1 MTTGAPQRRTLQ
13 AILFCLIGTAVLTA
27 ADIGTKDWAQA
38 ELSREPSV
46 APHPTCERDERGY
59 VQFQRMRHGSHV
71 LIDGYLEL
79 RYAEN
84 CGAAFG
90 MLAEAPRWIR
100 LSVFMGVGAFAVIAL
115 SYMFIT
121 GTGGSLFAWSVP
133 LIVSGALGNVIDRIR
148 FGYVVDFIRFY
159 IHDDS
164 WLRFA
169 RGFEYPTFN
178 VADCT
183 ITIGVG
189 LLLLDAL
196 LYKGEAPQKSAS
208 ASAAAS
214 PSAQ

>member
-13 AILFCLIGTAVLTA
+13 AIFLCLAATILFTA
-27 ADIGTKDWAQA
+27 ADLWTKNWAQA
-38 ELSREPSV
+38 ELSRQPVVE
-46 APHPTCERDERGY
+46 PHPTCERDERGY
-59 VQFQRMRHGSHV
+59 TQMQRSRYGATV
-71 LIDGYLEL
+71 LIEGYLEF

-90 MLAEAPRWIR
+90 MLAEAPRWVR
-100 LSVFMGVGAFAVIAL
+100 LGVFMSVGAFAIIAL
-115 SYMFIT
+115 SFMFIS
-121 GTGGSLFAWSVP
+121 GTGGQLFAWSVP

-159 IHDDS
+159 VHDQS
-164 WLRFA
+164 GFTIL

-178 VADCT
+178 VADIT
-183 ITIGVG
+183 ITVGVA

-196 LYKGEAPQKSAS
+196 LYKGDVAQKSPS

>member
-13 AILFCLIGTAVLTA
+13 AIFFCLAATVLLTA
-27 ADIGTKDWAQA
+27 ADLWTKNWAQA
-38 ELSREPSV
+38 ELSRQPVVEPL
-46 APHPTCERDERGY
+46 PTCERDERGY
-59 VQFQRMRHGSHV
+59 TQMQRSRYGSTV
-71 LIDGYLEL
+71 LIEGYLEF

-100 LSVFMGVGAFAVIAL
+100 LGVFMSVGAFAIIAL
-115 SYMFIT
+115 SFMFIS
-121 GTGGSLFAWSVP
+121 GTGGPLFAWSVP

-159 IHDDS
+159 VNDQS
-164 WLRFA
+164 GFTMM

-178 VADCT
+178 VADIT
-183 ITIGVG
+183 ITVGVA

-196 LYKGEAPQKSAS
+196 LYKGDVAQKSPS

>member
-13 AILFCLIGTAVLTA
+13 AIFFCLAATVLFTA
-27 ADIGTKDWAQA
+27 ADLSTKNWAQA
-38 ELSREPSV
+38 ELSRDPVVE
-46 APHPTCERDERGY
+46 PHPTCERDERGY
-59 VQFQRMRHGSHV
+59 TQMQRSRHGSTV
-71 LIDGYLEL
+71 LIEGYLEF

-90 MLAEAPRWIR
+90 MLAEAPRWVR
-100 LSVFMGVGAFAVIAL
+100 LGVFMSVGAFAIVAL
-115 SYMFIT
+115 SFMFIS
-121 GTGGSLFAWSVP
+121 GTGGQLFAWSVP
-133 LIVSGALGNVIDRIR
+133 LIISGALGNVIDRVR

-159 IHDDS
+159 VNDQS
-164 WLRFA
+164 AFTMM

-178 VADCT
+178 VADIT
-183 ITIGVG
+183 ITVGVA

-196 LYKGEAPQKSAS
+196 LYKGDVAQKSPS

>member
-13 AILFCLIGTAVLTA
+13 AIIFCLIGTVFFTV
-27 ADIGTKDWAQA
+27 ADLESKNWAQA
-38 ELSREPSV
+38 ELSREPAV
-46 APHPTCERDERGY
+46 APHPTCERDSNGY
-59 VQFQRMRHGSHV
+59 VQFQRMRQGKVV
-71 LIDGYLEL
+71 LIDGYLEF

-90 MLAEAPRWIR
+90 MLAEAPRWVR
-100 LSVFMGVGAFAVIAL
+100 LGVFMSVGAFAVIAL
-115 SYMFIT
+115 SFMFVT
-121 GTGGSLFAWSVP
+121 GTGGKLFAWSVP

-159 IHDDS
+159 INDES
-164 WLRFA
+164 WLTFA

-183 ITIGVG
+183 ITVGVG

-196 LYKGEAPQKSAS
+196 LYKGEPAQKSAG
-208 ASAAAS
+208 ASAAA

>member
-13 AILFCLIGTAVLTA
+13 AIFLCLAATVLFTA
-27 ADIGTKDWAQA
+27 ADLWTKNWAQA
-38 ELSREPSV
+38 ELSREPV
-46 APHPTCERDERGY
+46 VEPHPTCERDERGY
-59 VQFQRMRHGSHV
+59 TQMQRSRHGADV
-71 LIDGYLEL
+71 LIEGYLEF

-90 MLAEAPRWIR
+90 MLAEAPRWVR
-100 LSVFMGVGAFAVIAL
+100 LGVFMTVGLFAIVSL
-115 SYMFIT
+115 SFMFIS

-159 IHDDS
+159 VHDGS
-164 WLRFA
+164 AFTPL

-183 ITIGVG
+183 ITIGVA

-196 LYKGEAPQKSAS
+196 LYRGDATAKSPS
-208 ASAAAS
+208 ASAAAT
-214 PSAQ
+214 PSAR